1 MDESRTVSLIQGSFG
16 LIDAGL
22 TVTKAHQQVTREG
35 LACRNSRTLSR
46 NTFRTM
52 LTNKVYIGYIVGF
65 GLTVRGDF
73 DPIVSEGV
81 FYRVQSKP
89 HRKSKAPQVRHQK
102 NNAEF
107 SLRSVVLCPTCE
119 QVMTASSSKG
129 NGGKYGYYS
138 CSKCDKS
145 RFRKEELQRW
155 FVQGLQG
162 LSLKKEYVEA
172 LSVAI
177 DVNLEVHRK

>member
-1 MDESRTVSLIQGSFG
+1 
-16 LIDAGL
+16 
-22 TVTKAHQQVTREG
+22 
-35 LACRNSRTLSR
+35 
-46 NTFRTM
+46 
-52 LTNKVYIGYIVGF
+52 
-65 GLTVRGDF
+65 
-73 DPIVSEGV
+73 
-81 FYRVQSKP
+81 
-89 HRKSKAPQVRHQK
+89 
-102 NNAEF
+102 
-107 SLRSVVLCPTCE
+107 
-119 QVMTASSSKG
+119 MTASNSKG

-162 LSLKKEYVEA
+162 LSLKKEYLEA